1 MVTGTSENI
10 RPLPV
15 ERELATSYM
24 DYAMSVIVSR
34 ALPDVRDGL
43 KPVHR
48 RILYAM
54 DDLGLSAGGSHK
66 KSARIVGEVLGKYHP
81 HSDAPVYEAMVRMA
95 QDFSLRYPL
104 VNGQGNF
111 GSIDADPPAAMRYTE
126 ARLSRLAEEM
136 LADIDKQTVDFTANF
151 DDSLNEPSVL
161 PARLP
166 NLLVNGSSGI
176 AVGMATNIPPHHLG
190 EIAAAIKHLIDN
202 PDAGVDDLLQF
213 VTGPDFPTGAIA
225 FAGEGQAGIRE
236 IYATGR
242 GRVPMR
248 AVHHIEESA
257 RGDRSQIVFTEFP
270 YQVNKAA
277 LVEQIANLVRD
288 KRLDGVADLRD
299 ESDRHGLRLVV
310 ELKRDGNVQSLL
322 AHLFKLTPLHTSF
335 AANMVALI
343 DGLPRRISLKVALE
357 SFIKHRREIIRR
369 RTEFDLQKAQ
379 DRHHIIGGLLK
390 AIDKIDEVIAAIRKA
405 DSADDAKRVLQQRPF
420 DLSERQ
426 AQAVL
431 DMQLRRLAAL
441 ERGKLEEE
449 FRELSET
456 IAYLEGIL
464 ADADKIDALI
474 KDDVDE
480 LTELY
485 AGERRTTMILQDPEH
500 FSAEDLVAHQATVI
514 SYSRAGYIKRM
525 PLATYRTQHR
535 GGKGIKAMQTR
546 DEDAV
551 RHLLI
556 ADTHDSLLLF
566 TDKGR
571 IFNLKAHEVEER
583 TREWR
588 GLPIR
593 NLIQIDP
600 AENVTA
606 IISVTAFD
614 KDFLL
619 LGTRNG
625 QIKKTALSEFASVRR
640 AGLIAFNI
648 RNGDE
653 LVLATT
659 AHSGDDVVVASS
671 GGLAVRFAV
680 DSLREASRSSGG
692 VRGIQIPDGTTLVG
706 LLAVKKGS
714 EFLTITANGFGKRT
728 PEREYPRKGR
738 GGKGMIAHKVTNRT
752 GPLVALRQLEG
763 DEELVLISDEGKFV
777 RTTVSSIA
785 QVGRSTQGV
794 TVMRTGEGIDV
805 AAIALV
811 DLSREYGEGLDDA
824 APSEAEAGSGS
835 GNGSST
841 ASRPVPTT
849 RSRKAAA
856 KPSAAK
862 KGKPRSAKATKA
874 AKAGKAGKPARAAKK
889 SPTKPKTSKP
899 KKGAPKRGKR

>member
-1 MVTGTSENI
+1 MARIESPGSDDVSRLEGTLPVVTGASENI
-10 RPLPV
+10 RPLPI

-24 DYAMSVIVSR
+24 DYAMSVIVAR

-54 DDLGLSAGGSHK
+54 DDLGLSAAGSHK

-136 LADIDKQTVDFTANF
+136 LTDIDKQTVDFTANF

-190 EIAAAIKHLIDN
+190 EIAAATKHLIDN
-202 PDAGVDDLLQF
+202 PDAGVDDLMQF

-225 FAGEGQAGIRE
+225 FAGEGQSGIRE

-248 AVHHIEESA
+248 AVHHIEETA

-322 AHLFKLTPLHTSF
+322 AHLFKLTPLQTSF

-369 RTEFDLQKAQ
+369 RTEFDLEKAR
-379 DRHHIIGGLLK
+379 DRHHIVGGLLK

-405 DSADDAKRVLQQRPF
+405 DSADDAKRALQQRPF

-449 FRELSET
+449 FRELTET
-456 IAYLEGIL
+456 IAYLEGLL
-464 ADADKIDALI
+464 ADAAKIDGLI

-485 AGERRTTMILQDPEH
+485 AGDRRTAMILQDPEH

-546 DEDAV
+546 DEDGV
-551 RHLLI
+551 RHLLV
-556 ADTHDSLLLF
+556 ADTHDNLLLF

-606 IISVTAFD
+606 IISVATFD

-619 LGTRNG
+619 LGTRDG

-692 VRGIQIPDGTTLVG
+692 VRGIQIPDGVTLVG

-728 PEREYPRKGR
+728 PEGEYPRKGR
-738 GGKGMIAHKVTNRT
+738 GGKGMIAHKVTDRT
-752 GPLVALRQLEG
+752 GPLVSLRQLEG

-794 TVMRTGEGIDV
+794 TVMRTDEGIDV

-811 DLSREYGEGLDDA
+811 DLSREYGEGPDDEPPTDADA
-824 APSEAEAGSGS
+824 AGANPD
-835 GNGSST
+835 GNG
-841 ASRPVPTT
+841 R
-849 RSRKAAA
+849 
-856 KPSAAK
+856 
-862 KGKPRSAKATKA
+862 
-874 AKAGKAGKPARAAKK
+874 
-889 SPTKPKTSKP
+889 
-899 KKGAPKRGKR
+899 